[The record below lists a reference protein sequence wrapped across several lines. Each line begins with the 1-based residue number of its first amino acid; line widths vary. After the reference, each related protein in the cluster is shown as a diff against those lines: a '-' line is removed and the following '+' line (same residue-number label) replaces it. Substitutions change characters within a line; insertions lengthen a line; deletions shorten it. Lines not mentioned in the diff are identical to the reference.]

1 MQNRGM
7 GIGQSQER
15 PQPKNYP
22 QVQMQLENQVQLK
35 KQLQVQALK
44 QSHQQKQMLM
54 QQQQVQMQK
63 QQQKM
68 HQQHSTHNNNSQN
81 NNSQNNNSQNNN
93 SQNNNSQN
101 NNSENNNSHHHGAH
115 QMHLNAAAHKDPN
128 QNNNILNV
136 KSIYEINNVP
146 SQAHGRNPGHDHEI
160 NGKNNRQLL
169 GSLNMGKKNDKSM
182 ENAAGAMGN
191 LALNMASGKN
201 LIEKRNSVINSLA
214 RNKSLNRNLF

>member
-1 MQNRGM
+1 M
-7 GIGQSQER
+7 GIGQPQER

-68 HQQHSTHNNNSQN
+68 HQQHSTQN
-81 NNSQNNNSQNNN
+81 NNSQNNNS
-93 SQNNNSQN
+93 
-101 NNSENNNSHHHGAH
+101 HHHGGH
-115 QMHLNAAAHKDPN
+115 PMHLNGAAHKDPN

>member
-1 MQNRGM
+1 MQSRGM
-7 GIGQSQER
+7 GIGQPQER

-68 HQQHSTHNNNSQN
+68 HQQHSTQN
-81 NNSQNNNSQNNN
+81 NNSQNNNS
-93 SQNNNSQN
+93 
-101 NNSENNNSHHHGAH
+101 HHHGGH
-115 QMHLNAAAHKDPN
+115 PMHLNGAAHKDPN

-146 SQAHGRNPGHDHEI
+146 SQAHGRNPGHDHEV

-182 ENAAGAMGN
+182 ENATGAMGN
-191 LALNMASGKN
+191 LALNIASGKN

>member
-1 MQNRGM
+1 M
-7 GIGQSQER
+7 GTGQPQER

-68 HQQHSTHNNNSQN
+68 HQQHSTQN
-81 NNSQNNNSQNNN
+81 NNSQNNNSN
-93 SQNNNSQN
+93 
-101 NNSENNNSHHHGAH
+101 HHGGH
-115 QMHLNAAAHKDPN
+115 PMHLNGAAHKDPN

-146 SQAHGRNPGHDHEI
+146 SQAHGRNPGHDHEV

-182 ENAAGAMGN
+182 ENATGAMGN
-191 LALNMASGKN
+191 LALNVASGKN

>member
-1 MQNRGM
+1 M
-7 GIGQSQER
+7 GIGQPQER

-68 HQQHSTHNNNSQN
+68 HQQHSTQN
-81 NNSQNNNSQNNN
+81 NNSQNNNSN
-93 SQNNNSQN
+93 
-101 NNSENNNSHHHGAH
+101 HHGGH
-115 QMHLNAAAHKDPN
+115 PMHLNGAAHKDPN

-146 SQAHGRNPGHDHEI
+146 SQAHGRNPGHDHEV

-182 ENAAGAMGN
+182 ENATGAMGN
-191 LALNMASGKN
+191 LALNVASGKN

>member
-1 MQNRGM
+1 M
-7 GIGQSQER
+7 GTGQPQER

-68 HQQHSTHNNNSQN
+68 HQQHSTQN
-81 NNSQNNNSQNNN
+81 NNSQNNNS
-93 SQNNNSQN
+93 
-101 NNSENNNSHHHGAH
+101 HHHGGH
-115 QMHLNAAAHKDPN
+115 PMHLNGAAHKDPN

-146 SQAHGRNPGHDHEI
+146 SQAHGRNPGHDHEV

-182 ENAAGAMGN
+182 ENATGAMGN
-191 LALNMASGKN
+191 LALNVASGKN